1 MSVIDHIDSLRSKHA
16 YLEQALGSELHRP
29 MPDPVEVQR
38 LKREKLRIK
47 DEIRRLN
54 GDSATEDV
62 PQASATN

>member
-54 GDSATEDV
+54 GGSATEDV